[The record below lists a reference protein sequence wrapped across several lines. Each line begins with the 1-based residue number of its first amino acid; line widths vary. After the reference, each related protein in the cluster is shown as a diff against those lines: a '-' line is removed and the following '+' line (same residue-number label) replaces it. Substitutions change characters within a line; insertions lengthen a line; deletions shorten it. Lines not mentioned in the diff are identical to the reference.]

1 MFIFHTFPISFQLN
15 SQILCLWTN
24 SNSWLSFFNLPG
36 RLHLI
41 QLLIQTPFF
50 GLQHPHTHLPYLR
63 GNDRVANPVLFFANF
78 HQLAATTTKY
88 TMKSYPPLSKRLLQ
102 VSCAIVWCLLA
113 AGPVFGFAALK
124 PILIKEGIYHEK
136 CPPSSNKGS
145 GEPCVVQDL
154 LLNKMFTL
162 AAVFTNVAA
171 LPVGYILDEYGPKI
185 SGIIGSG
192 LIFLG
197 SLLLRL
203 GSQVGS
209 SWFDPYLVGYTFLAL
224 GGPFVFISCFQLA
237 NSFPKNSGLILALL
251 TGAFDSSL
259 ALFLIYRLIYTNI
272 HKVTLN
278 QFFTY
283 YMVVPLFILG
293 CQLTIMPSD
302 SYKTMGTLAK
312 IGTTGIDETG
322 RPIDED
328 LLSVEDRETDDEIVH
343 PQPTVTESTA
353 LLMRRASFS
362 RRESTVS
369 RASFASR
376 NSIKSVYEQDAET
389 KLVHS
394 TGGIFGIMH
403 GYDISD
409 QLKSPWFVLMTLFT
423 TIQMLRINYFV
434 ATIKSQE
441 LYLYHGDEELATKI
455 NHFFD
460 LALPLGGLAS
470 IPFIGV
476 LLDNFTTLTILCIL
490 TVVSLFI
497 GVMGLLSWIPAT
509 YAGILMLVV
518 YRPFYYTSVS
528 DFCAKVFGF
537 ETFGTV
543 YGAIICFSGIC
554 NLLQLAMDH
563 ATHET
568 FGMNPTPINAI
579 LTGLTAVFGLILI
592 QYVRSSELALRRNN
606 LELEAQK
613 ASTRSIPTQIQN

>member
-1 MFIFHTFPISFQLN
+1 
-15 SQILCLWTN
+15 
-24 SNSWLSFFNLPG
+24 
-36 RLHLI
+36 
-41 QLLIQTPFF
+41 
-50 GLQHPHTHLPYLR
+50 
-63 GNDRVANPVLFFANF
+63 
-78 HQLAATTTKY
+78 
-88 TMKSYPPLSKRLLQ
+88 MKNYPPLTTRLLQ
-102 VSCAIVWCLLA
+102 VTCAIAWCLLA

-124 PILIKEGIYHEK
+124 PILLLEGVYEEK
-136 CPPSSNKGS
+136 CSVLTGKHSH
-145 GEPCVVQDL
+145 EPCVEQDL
-154 LLNKMFTL
+154 LLNRMFTL

-185 SGIIGSG
+185 SGIIGSV

-197 SLLLRL
+197 SVLLRL
-203 GSQVGS
+203 GSRFSGT
-209 SWFDPYLVGYTFLAL
+209 WFDGYLSGYTFLAL

-259 ALFLIYRLIYTNI
+259 ALFLIYRLIYTSVQ
-272 HKVTLN
+272 KVTLK

-283 YMVVPLFILG
+283 YLIVPVFIFV

-302 SYKTMGTLAK
+302 SYKTVGTLAK

-322 RPIDED
+322 KPIDDD
-328 LLSVEDRETDDEIVH
+328 LLNAEDRDTDDETPH
-343 PQPTVTESTA
+343 PQPTVNESTA
-353 LLMRRASFS
+353 LLMRRASLS
-362 RRESTVS
+362 RRDSTLS

-376 NSIKSVYEQDAET
+376 NSVKSVYEQEAET
-389 KLVHS
+389 KLVSS

-403 GYDISD
+403 GYDVSL
-409 QLKSPWFVLMTLFT
+409 QLKSPWFLLMTLFT

-441 LYLYHGDEELATKI
+441 LFLYNGDEELATTV

-460 LALPLGGLAS
+460 LALPLGGLIS

-476 LLDNFTTLTILCIL
+476 LLDNFTTLTVLCIL
-490 TVVSLFI
+490 TIVSLFI

-509 YAGILMLVV
+509 YAGIIMLVV

-537 ETFGTV
+537 DTFGTV

-554 NLLQLAMDH
+554 NLLQLVMDR
-563 ATHET
+563 ATHEV
-568 FGMNPTPINAI
+568 FHMNPTPINAI
-579 LTGLTAVFGLILI
+579 LTGLTAVFGILLIH
-592 QYVRSSELALRRNN
+592 YVRSSELRLRRNN

-613 ASTRSIPTQIQN
+613 AATRNIPSQV